1 MEIFRRFSRW
11 VYSLAFDPEIDVD
24 AGELEKLRELGR
36 RAPLVFI
43 PSHKSNCDHMAL
55 YSLLF
60 SSGFPPPHTAA
71 GINMSFFPMSRI
83 LPGTGAYFLR
93 RSFQDDPIYKE
104 SLRGFINTLVQRRFH
119 QEFFIEGGRSR
130 SGKLL
135 PPRYG
140 ILQQH
145 RRRRAARHDI
155 GEVLFVPTSIA
166 YDQILE
172 LSEYVRQNLG
182 DEKEAESFVFLRA
195 PDPRGA
201 RAQARADPHPLRRA
215 DLAARVSRSQRRR
228 PAAGREAGVPDLE
241 PDQRGHSDHAGRAG
255 LLGPARRGQ
264 AGARRG
270 RVRRAGRRAWS
281 TTRASAASDSPPRSR
296 PAQSRPCAAP
306 PRRSPARA

>member
-1 MEIFRRFSRW
+1 
-11 VYSLAFDPEIDVD
+11 
-24 AGELEKLRELGR
+24 
-36 RAPLVFI
+36 
-43 PSHKSNCDHMAL
+43 MAL

-119 QEFFIEGGRSR
+119 QEFFIEGARSR

-140 ILQQH
+140 ILNNIVDGA
-145 RRRRAARHDI
+145 RRADI
-155 GEVLFVPTSIA
+155 GEVLFIPTSIA

-182 DEKEAESFVFLRA
+182 DEKEAESSSSWC
-195 PDPRGA
+195 A
-201 RAQARADPHPLRRA
+201 RSARRA
-215 DLAARVSRSQRRR
+215 RESSGASTCASPSRSRCANSWT
-228 PAAGREAGVPDLE
+228 AAATTG
-241 PDQRGHSDHAGRAG
+241 S
-255 LLGPARRGQ
+255 
-264 AGARRG
+264 
-270 RVRRAGRRAWS
+270 WS
-281 TTRASAASDSPPRSR
+281 RSSHFRSR
-296 PAQSRPCAAP
+296 TRSTPSRRSR
-306 PRRSPARA
+306 PRRSPAPFCSARASARSARRSSSLRPPCSWTTRTSAASP